1 MLQTDVVL
9 MLHSHLPYV
18 LNHGR
23 WPHGSDWLCEAA
35 VETYLPLLDALRD
48 LEAANVAAPVTIG
61 FTPVLANMLDHP
73 TFAAELE
80 AFFDARFADSREA
93 MRAMRGTADEP
104 LIPLV
109 RFWQG
114 RLRRLHA
121 LFHEVGGDITG
132 QFRSMQDRER
142 LEITSSAATHAFLP
156 LLGRDESIRL
166 QLDVGRAEHRRVFGR
181 DPEGC
186 WLPECGYRASGE
198 WSPLPNAYNAGWRR
212 GIESH
217 LADAGYRY
225 TFVDAHMVGAGAP
238 AGVYGTLFGGEPE
251 RAISPGADRGNGE
264 RSPHRTWSMGTSR
277 EGPQVAAFVRDPKA
291 SSRVWDR
298 HSGYPG
304 DGAYLEF
311 HKQRWPGGFRLWRVT
326 SRDGD
331 LADKRPYDPAAARL
345 AARRHAHDFAGFL
358 AATRE
363 PSGERASVIAAPFDT
378 ELFGHWWFE
387 GPEFLR
393 HVFAALPRH
402 RGLRAVTGAEHLDS
416 HAPGESIGIAQG
428 SWGREGN
435 FGMWMNDQVEWT
447 WPIAWELENRF
458 WDVAPA
464 ALARP
469 DLAPI
474 LDQAARELLLL
485 QASDWPF
492 IMTTGA
498 VGDYATHRFNGH
510 AHDCRELIGLLA
522 RALRGEGVER
532 GVARALD
539 LQQRD
544 DVFRVIHPS
553 IVRAME
559 GSSS

>member
-1 MLQTDVVL
+1 VQQTDVVL

-35 VETYLPLLDALRD
+35 VETYLPVLEALRD
-48 LEAANVAAPVTIG
+48 LEAGNVAAPVTIG

-73 TFAAELE
+73 AFATELE
-80 AFFDARFADSREA
+80 GWFDARFADAAET
-93 MRAMRGTADEP
+93 MRAMRGTPDEA

-109 RFWQG
+109 RFWQS

-121 LFHEVGGDITG
+121 LLHEVGGDLLG
-132 QFRSMQDRER
+132 QFQSMQERER

-166 QLDVGRAEHRRVFGR
+166 QLLVGRSEHRRMFGR
-181 DPEGC
+181 EPEGC
-186 WLPECGYRASGE
+186 WLPECGYRPAGHWE
-198 WSPLPNAYNAGWRR
+198 PMPGARNAGWRR
-212 GIESH
+212 GIEAF
-217 LADAGYRY
+217 LDDAGYRY

-238 AGVYGTLFGGEPE
+238 AGVYGTLFGGETE
-251 RAISPGADRGNGE
+251 RAISPDPDASVDGS
-264 RSPHRTWSMGTSR
+264 SPYRTWRIGR
-277 EGPQVAAFVRDPKA
+277 DGAPVAAFVRDPKA

-298 HSGYPG
+298 HGGYPG

-311 HKQRWPGGFRLWRVT
+311 HKQRWPGGLRLWRVT

-331 LADKRPYDPAAARL
+331 LGSKLPYVPSAARL
-345 AARRHAHDFAGFL
+345 AARRHAHDFATFL
-358 AATRE
+358 AATRD
-363 PSGERASVIAAPFDT
+363 PSGGRATVIAAPFDT

-393 HVFAALPRH
+393 HVYAALPRH
-402 RGLRAVTGAEHLDS
+402 RGLRAVTAGEHLDS
-416 HAPGESIGIAQG
+416 HGPGSAIDVREG
-428 SWGREGN
+428 SWGRDGD
-435 FGMWMNDQVEWT
+435 FGMWMNDQVSWT
-447 WPIAWELENRF
+447 WSIIWELEHRF
-458 WDVAPA
+458 WDIAPA
-464 ALARP
+464 ALMRP

-498 VGDYATHRFNGH
+498 VEDYAARRFHGH
-510 AHDCRELIGLLA
+510 AHDCRELVGLLV
-522 RALRGEGVER
+522 RALRGEDIER
-532 GVARALD
+532 GVARAME
-539 LQQRD
+539 LQRRD
-544 DVFRVIHPS
+544 DVFRQIRPS
-553 IVRAME
+553 IVGALE
-559 GSSS
+559 APAA